1 MVFRFIIRYLANNEQ
16 LVNRL
21 ADSYPVRKA
30 AKFVV
35 YFFTRTKSLVE
46 SELAT
51 GKYKD
56 INLSN
61 MRNLAEKL
69 ETSLKQIKENLE
81 KQTRK

>member
-30 AKFVV
+30 ARFVV

-69 ETSLKQIKENLE
+69 ETHLKQIKENLE
-81 KQTRK
+81 KQARK

>member
-30 AKFVV
+30 ARFVV

-69 ETSLKQIKENLE
+69 ENQLKQIKDNLE
-81 KQTRK
+81 KQSRK

>member
-81 KQTRK
+81 KQARK

>member
-30 AKFVV
+30 ARFAV

-61 MRNLAEKL
+61 LRNLAEKL
-69 ETSLKQIKENLE
+69 ENHLKQIKDNLK

>member
-30 AKFVV
+30 ARFVV

-69 ETSLKQIKENLE
+69 ENQLKQIKDNLE
-81 KQTRK
+81 KQARK

>member
-30 AKFVV
+30 ARFVV

-69 ETSLKQIKENLE
+69 ESQLKQIKDNLE
-81 KQTRK
+81 KQARK

>member
-30 AKFVV
+30 ARFVV

-69 ETSLKQIKENLE
+69 ENQLKRIKDNLE
-81 KQTRK
+81 KQARK

>member
-30 AKFVV
+30 ARFVV
-35 YFFTRTKSLVE
+35 YLFTRTKSLVE

-69 ETSLKQIKENLE
+69 ENQLKQIKDNLE
-81 KQTRK
+81 KQARK

>member
-21 ADSYPVRKA
+21 ANSYPVRKA

-81 KQTRK
+81 KQARK

>member
-16 LVNRL
+16 LVNRV

-30 AKFVV
+30 ARFVV

-69 ETSLKQIKENLE
+69 ENQLKQIKDNLE
-81 KQTRK
+81 KQARK

>member
-21 ADSYPVRKA
+21 ADSYPVKKA
-30 AKFVV
+30 ARFVV

-69 ETSLKQIKENLE
+69 ENQLKQIKDNLE
-81 KQTRK
+81 KQARK

>member
-30 AKFVV
+30 ARFVV

-56 INLSN
+56 IDLSN

-69 ETSLKQIKENLE
+69 ENQLKQIKDNLE
-81 KQTRK
+81 KQARK

>member
-1 MVFRFIIRYLANNEQ
+1 MVFRFIVRYLANNEQ

-30 AKFVV
+30 ARFVV

-69 ETSLKQIKENLE
+69 ENQLKQIKDNLE
-81 KQTRK
+81 KQARK

>member
-69 ETSLKQIKENLE
+69 ETHLKQIKENLE
-81 KQTRK
+81 KQARK

>member
-30 AKFVV
+30 ARFVV

-69 ETSLKQIKENLE
+69 ENQLKRIKDNLE
-81 KQTRK
+81 KKARK